1 MVQSLED
8 VAELREIEKNNDAMK
23 VICVQFRDIKFK
35 DGVLYIPH
43 LFIHDETKSLFLILI
58 VFEQCHLECGNHIT
72 SYLTFMNNLINS
84 EVDVGYLHDNEII
97 ENWLGSDGEM
107 ADMFNWR
114 CQEVVSNINDCYLS
128 ELPEQMNRYYNNKWN
143 TLRASFNHKYFS
155 NSWAFI
161 SLMVDV
167 VLLLLTA
174 LQMFYT
180 VYPYYKPK

>member
-1 MVQSLED
+1 
-8 VAELREIEKNNDAMK
+8 
-23 VICVQFRDIKFK
+23 
-35 DGVLYIPH
+35 
-43 LFIHDETKSLFLILI
+43 
-58 VFEQCHLECGNHIT
+58 
-72 SYLTFMNNLINS
+72 MNNLINS